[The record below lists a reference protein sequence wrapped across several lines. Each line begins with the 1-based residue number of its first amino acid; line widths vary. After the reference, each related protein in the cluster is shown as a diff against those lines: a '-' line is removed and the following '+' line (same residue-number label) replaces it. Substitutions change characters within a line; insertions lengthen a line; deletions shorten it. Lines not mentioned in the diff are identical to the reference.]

1 MNRLFAEF
9 VFLLVPFFFFFFED
23 SVLVPFY
30 VGPHVKHAIRILAS
44 QEERVV

>member
-9 VFLLVPFFFFFFED
+9 VFLLVPFFFFED

>member
-9 VFLLVPFFFFFFED
+9 VFLLVPLFFFED

>member
-9 VFLLVPFFFFFFED
+9 VFLLVPFFFED